1 MNKIFKTVYNEV
13 IGSWVAVSEIT
24 KTGGKKSKSSKTAL
38 AALTLGM
45 ISVWGGVASGQ
56 TSPDHQPGIT
66 LTSQGFT
73 QPNIWVETEDGDGS
87 IAEND
92 ALGSTSNNTV
102 FGVRNN
108 VDIQNSVIYGVGNKI
123 HKDTDIPDVF
133 HGPAHLYLMG
143 NGNDISQSDN
153 SVIGNFN
160 QLIGDLNNTGQVPFR
175 GFNMV
180 YGDSNKLATQR
191 FSLVFGKSN
200 QIYGA
205 DNSRIYGNNNI
216 LDIRR
221 NSSRGFTA
229 DNHAYTY
236 YDELNVYGGNNYT
249 NLSETEIFG
258 SSNYVGTA
266 NNTTKVEEFP
276 LLGREFNK
284 VITKLKETEEKIK
297 LVFPQYTAS
306 AANGSFVF
314 GSKNIIVSSSG
325 NVLTGTDNTVYGT
338 SKNNVYGSNNL
349 VFSQGY
355 ASIFGVGNK
364 YQGGKNWSHKSQ
376 LFGEDNTVA
385 GYYNTVF
392 GSDNVINEDVKTIF
406 NTNLAGNP
414 QGGNVSRFKSFS
426 EYESN
431 NNVVI
436 GKSNYSRGSTN
447 SIIGQNNAIGYISNP
462 VGGTPQFESIVKQK
476 LPSYEYV
483 NILGKQNLVNAN
495 YSNSIGSQ
503 NNINGDY
510 SLAVGNFNESQVK
523 NSIAIGNHSTATYI
537 DKKTGNP
544 YNNDKLGYI
553 SMGLYAYTDGGNA
566 IGKWAIAKGLA
577 STVYGWD
584 IVALGS
590 STTAIGKSTT
600 VSQNQATAIG
610 DWNMVNSVKGSAV
623 GWKNRVGSVEEGN
636 YFKEQK
642 FKNPDSINP
651 LTEDGRYLH
660 AFGSQNMIT
669 SASASGQDGK
679 SIVLGDSNFL
689 HGKHSVALGSSN
701 KVNAKVTDDADTKYT
716 EAETQNREYMTA
728 IGYDNTV
735 TNSEAIAIG
744 NKNLTSGE
752 KSISIGTEAK
762 ATGQYTVAIGYKSE
776 AKFQTASALGNS
788 SDARTLDS
796 VAIGYDATS
805 SGTRGVT
812 LGAYTVAGTDS
823 ATAVGPYA
831 KAWGPAS
838 SSFGTRAFSRGYHSV
853 AIGSRA
859 NTFGNAAI
867 ALGHYSKAV
876 DTNAT
881 AIGHGA
887 KALVWNSTAVGDIAE
902 AWGESSLA
910 MGRNS
915 KSYVAHAFSA
925 GDANAVDG
933 RFGGAFGF
941 ANKINNHASFGFG
954 SVNKVHSFSSMS
966 LGTNNEITAQ
976 ADRTFVLGRHIT
988 ANHKN
993 SVILGNRS
1001 SSKEASTV
1009 TGASIDDITVTGF
1022 IAGNAE
1028 YGVVSVGSAVG
1039 TEIFNSDSLLKGANS
1054 VSEKYKNQKNLVE
1067 YYSKVTQKQQELIQS
1082 KLAAEEDATDERKN
1096 EIIRSVSREDAINAL
1111 RDAGI
1116 EEPEW
1121 IAKLTAEELAAVR
1134 NIGPRQIVNVAA
1146 GAVSATST
1154 DAING
1159 SQLFAVANTI
1169 IKEGVDING
1178 NSGTP
1183 QTIKIGQTINVKG
1196 KIALADNATDE
1207 GVNIATKVDANGIL
1221 IRLKKEL
1228 TNLES
1233 LTLVGNNKFDANGL
1247 TLSGDVKVL
1256 KTGINAG
1263 NKKITGVATPGADG
1277 DAVNL
1282 EYLNAKVKELTKGG
1296 FIYEGNTGGGKTVEL
1311 GGKISIKGTV
1321 AAWDSTDKGANISTN
1336 SATDGQL
1343 LIGLSKVLTGLTS
1356 AQFGDTTINGSGITI
1371 NGGPSLTKDGG
1382 LNANNKPIT
1391 NIKPASDAS
1400 SAPNDAANVGYVQAE
1415 IEELKALGYKL
1426 SDGTNP
1432 SDAIA
1437 LGETLFFTGDD
1448 NITTT
1453 ASNDGVAFALK
1464 KTLTGLTSV
1473 AIKDGPTLNAD
1484 GLAFPNSGPSFG
1496 PNGLTVDTVVIN
1508 NDGINAGEKK
1518 ITGVADPDAP
1528 TDAANK
1534 KYVDGEVGK
1543 LGDKTL
1549 TFGSNVA
1556 GTPGTKTITLKDG
1569 GTLNIK
1575 GADSNTDKSKFD
1587 DANIMTWLDGDTIR
1601 IGLNKELKLDS
1612 LKAQD
1617 PNNPNKTAEVKP
1629 DSIVFNGVDGKNGED
1644 GKVVIKV
1651 KTDEPKDINDAP
1663 IDRITVND
1671 NPLATLLDGFKFAGN
1686 DGKNIAITLNKVITI
1701 QGADLNSTWAQFD
1714 SGKNVMTKAEKDG
1727 DNIKYTVALKKS
1739 PEFESLTLTGTPAD
1753 ADAGTD
1759 AKPGKLTIQDGKMMD
1774 KIVASVSENED
1785 TKGDP
1790 RIILN
1795 GRENDEIAK
1804 LGADEHGHGV
1814 FRLNDKN
1821 GDRRVVLGVNEIST
1835 DPANPDA
1842 PKKTAGE
1849 LKIKNAENANVIT
1862 ASVDAEGDGHIKVT
1876 NGDTSKYSEIEH
1888 DGFAINDGVGT
1899 SKLGTKK
1906 DGTGGVEN
1914 PETKKRRLTHTVS
1927 GPGVDTPVVEEVATL
1942 EDGLI
1947 FKDNTTNGKA
1957 AVKLNN
1963 SVRIAGAAGNTKWE
1977 DFDGG
1982 ENIMTKIEDGPG
1994 GEKVIRIAMKKDL
2007 KLTNGEFGGPNE
2019 DGTDGKDG
2027 NVTVTSGDGDSTVE
2041 IKPDVIIFKGVD
2053 GKPGENG
2060 QPGEKGDAGITMTLN
2075 GKPGVDGEDGITRII
2090 LTDKDG
2096 NEVDQGATL
2105 KDGFLFGAN
2114 AGDGDPEKNPVA
2126 NTLNSRVNISG
2137 HKDNTKWDEF
2147 DEGSNIM
2154 TKVTQ
2159 DPDTKETTITVAMKK
2174 DLALDNLTIGK
2185 AGKDG
2190 QPGKDGKVEIIN
2202 KDGEKTIVI
2211 NAAKDPEDPNSKGPE
2226 IAVKDPSNGDGSK
2239 LTPGGLEIT
2248 KKPEGSDDPSTSI
2261 ISVEPKGEPGLGD
2274 EPDSTKP
2281 RITLTT
2287 GEGENAVKESIAT
2300 LNDGLGFKGDGDK
2313 VINKKLNNTLDIVGG
2328 EKDETK
2334 LSSTNDKNIGVIV
2347 EEQGEG
2353 NDKKQVLAVR
2363 LAKNLK
2369 GLQSAEFK
2377 PLDKD
2382 GNDSGKSI
2390 NIDSNGVS
2398 VAKGDDKATFD
2409 ERGLKVGE
2417 NGPQFTKDGISAA
2430 GLTIN
2435 DVAPGVKPTDAA
2447 QFGQVSDMLAATKR
2461 ELKGDIE
2468 KRYQDASAGTASA
2481 IAVASLPQAYEPGQ
2495 SVVGVAGGT
2504 HEGHT
2509 ALSVGVSSVSDN
2521 GKWILKGNV
2530 TGNGRG
2536 QISAGVGAGYAWK

>member
-13 IGSWVAVSEIT
+13 ILSWVAVSEIT

-56 TSPDHQPGIT
+56 VPSNEFKTDGAGNFVKDDSNT
-66 LTSQGFT
+66 LTSVSDSIILGKNQKIGKTDYRAIKSIFIGSNNKFLIDYFT
-73 QPNIWVETEDGDGS
+73 PTPTESSNALFIGNELEGGGTNQIIIGYKNTIKDISNSIVIGRESNVEMGGLGS
-87 IAEND
+87 VAIGINANALND
-92 ALGSTSNNTV
+92 QTLAVGRGSALGEYSSV
-102 FGVRNN
+102 FGWGSSAVGLRSTAVGWR
-108 VDIQNSVIYGVGNKI
+108 VDTNGKDSTGVGNGI
-123 HKDTDIPDVF
+123 FVD
-133 HGPAHLYLMG
+133 G
-143 NGNDISQSDN
+143 NLSTI
-153 SVIGNFN
+153 IG
-160 QLIGDLNNTGQVPFR
+160 T
-175 GFNMV
+175 
-180 YGDSNKLATQR
+180 
-191 FSLVFGKSN
+191 
-200 QIYGA
+200 
-205 DNSRIYGNNNI
+205 
-216 LDIRR
+216 
-221 NSSRGFTA
+221 NSSLNSPRSHLHGSGSFIGSYEDLTKYLDKYTA
-229 DNHAYTY
+229 YIFSDDLRRVKTKI
-236 YDELNVYGGNNYT
+236 DELNLPDG
-249 NLSETEIFG
+249 
-258 SSNYVGTA
+258 
-266 NNTTKVEEFP
+266 
-276 LLGREFNK
+276 
-284 VITKLKETEEKIK
+284 
-297 LVFPQYTAS
+297 
-306 AANGSFVF
+306 
-314 GSKNIIVSSSG
+314 VSI
-325 NVLTGTDNTVYGT
+325 N
-338 SKNNVYGSNNL
+338 
-349 VFSQGY
+349 
-355 ASIFGVGNK
+355 SIF
-364 YQGGKNWSHKSQ
+364 
-376 LFGEDNTVA
+376 
-385 GYYNTVF
+385 
-392 GSDNVINEDVKTIF
+392 TI
-406 NTNLAGNP
+406 
-414 QGGNVSRFKSFS
+414 Q
-426 EYESN
+426 
-431 NNVVI
+431 
-436 GKSNYSRGSTN
+436 
-447 SIIGQNNAIGYISNP
+447 
-462 VGGTPQFESIVKQK
+462 
-476 LPSYEYV
+476 
-483 NILGKQNLVNAN
+483 
-495 YSNSIGSQ
+495 
-503 NNINGDY
+503 
-510 SLAVGNFNESQVK
+510 
-523 NSIAIGNHSTATYI
+523 
-537 DKKTGNP
+537 
-544 YNNDKLGYI
+544 
-553 SMGLYAYTDGGNA
+553 
-566 IGKWAIAKGLA
+566 
-577 STVYGWD
+577 
-584 IVALGS
+584 
-590 STTAIGKSTT
+590 
-600 VSQNQATAIG
+600 
-610 DWNMVNSVKGSAV
+610 
-623 GWKNRVGSVEEGN
+623 GSV
-636 YFKEQK
+636 F
-642 FKNPDSINP
+642 
-651 LTEDGRYLH
+651 
-660 AFGSQNMIT
+660 
-669 SASASGQDGK
+669 
-679 SIVLGDSNFL
+679 GDSNFSSGIMVNTFGAENINVGNKSSTYGSENIL
-689 HGKHSVALGSSN
+689 IGDSSN
-701 KVNAKVTDDADTKYT
+701 IFGSENKVYKTNSL
-716 EAETQNREYMTA
+716 A
-728 IGYDNTV
+728 IGNNNTV

-744 NKNLTSGE
+744 NKNLSSGN

-776 AKFQTASALGNS
+776 AKFQTASALGYL

-796 VAIGYDATS
+796 VAIGFDATS

-823 ATAVGPYA
+823 ATAVGPFA

-838 SSFGTRAFSRGYHSV
+838 SSFGTYAFSRGYHSV

-867 ALGHYSKAV
+867 ALGHNSKAV

-910 MGRNS
+910 LGRNS

-1009 TGASIDDITVTGF
+1009 PGASIAGITVTGF

-1067 YYSKVTQKQQELIQS
+1067 YYSKVTQKQQELIQL
-1082 KLAAEEDATDERKN
+1082 KLVAEEDATDERKN
-1096 EIIRSVSREDAINAL
+1096 EIIGSVSRDDAINAL
-1111 RDAGI
+1111 RDDGI

-1159 SQLFAVANTI
+1159 SQLFAVAEKI

-1178 NSGTP
+1178 NSGTA

-1196 KIALADNATDE
+1196 KTSLADNLTDGGE
-1207 GVNIATKVDANGIL
+1207 NIATKVDANGIL

-1247 TLSGDVKVL
+1247 TLSGGVKVL

-1282 EYLNAKVKELTKGG
+1282 EYLKNEVKKLTNGG
-1296 FIYEGNTGGGKTVEL
+1296 FKYEGNTGGGKTVEL

-1321 AAWDSTDKGANISTN
+1321 AAWDSTDQGANISTN

-1371 NGGPSLTKDGG
+1371 NDGPSLTKDGG

-1400 SAPNDAANVGYVQAE
+1400 PVNDAANVGYVNSKIDA
-1415 IEELKALGYKL
+1415 LKALGYKL
-1426 SDGTNP
+1426 SDGINT
-1432 SDAIA
+1432 SDSIA
-1437 LGETLFFTGDD
+1437 LGETLSFEGDD

-1453 ASNDGVAFALK
+1453 ASNNGVAFALK

-1473 AIKDGPTLNAD
+1473 AIENGPTLNAD

-1508 NDGINAGEKK
+1508 NDGINAGGKK

-1575 GADSNTDKSKFD
+1575 GADSNTDKRIFD

-1629 DSIVFNGVDGKNGED
+1629 DSIVFNGVDGKDGED

-1651 KTDEPKDINDAP
+1651 KTDEPKDINDKP

-1671 NPLATLLDGFKFAGN
+1671 NPLATLLDGFKFSGN

-1701 QGADLNSTWAQFD
+1701 QGADLNSTWTQFD

-1753 ADAGTD
+1753 ADEGTD

-1804 LGADEHGHGV
+1804 LGADEHGHGD

-1876 NGDTSKYSEIEH
+1876 NSDTSKYSEIEH

-1927 GPGVDTPVVEEVATL
+1927 GPGVDTPVEEEVATL

-1957 AVKLNN
+1957 AVTLNN

-2114 AGDGDPEKNPVA
+2114 TGDGNPEKNPVA

-2174 DLALDNLTIGK
+2174 DLALDNLTVGK
-2185 AGKDG
+2185 DGKDG

-2390 NIDSNGVS
+2390 NIDSNGVT

>member
-66 LTSQGFT
+66 LNSQELT
-73 QPNIWVETEDGDGS
+73 LPNIWVETEDGDGS

-102 FGVRNN
+102 FGVSNT

-160 QLIGDLNNTGQVPFR
+160 QLIGDLNNTAQVPFR

-191 FSLVFGKSN
+191 FSLVFGNSN

-221 NSSRGFTA
+221 NSSRGFTP

-258 SSNYVGTA
+258 SSNYVGSA

-314 GSKNIIVSSSG
+314 GSKNILVSSSG

-349 VFSQGY
+349 VFSKGY

-476 LPSYEYV
+476 LPSYKYV

-510 SLAVGNFNESQVK
+510 SLS
-523 NSIAIGNHSTATYI
+523 IGN
-537 DKKTGNP
+537 
-544 YNNDKLGYI
+544 NNTI
-553 SMGLYAYTDGGNA
+553 
-566 IGKWAIAKGLA
+566 
-577 STVYGWD
+577 
-584 IVALGS
+584 
-590 STTAIGKSTT
+590 
-600 VSQNQATAIG
+600 
-610 DWNMVNSVKGSAV
+610 
-623 GWKNRVGSVEEGN
+623 
-636 YFKEQK
+636 
-642 FKNPDSINP
+642 
-651 LTEDGRYLH
+651 
-660 AFGSQNMIT
+660 
-669 SASASGQDGK
+669 
-679 SIVLGDSNFL
+679 
-689 HGKHSVALGSSN
+689 
-701 KVNAKVTDDADTKYT
+701 
-716 EAETQNREYMTA
+716 
-728 IGYDNTV
+728 

-744 NKNLTSGE
+744 NKNLSSGE
-752 KSISIGTEAK
+752 KSISIGKEAK
-762 ATGQYTVAIGYKSE
+762 ATGAYTVAIGFQSE
-776 AKFQTASALGNS
+776 AKFQTASALGYL

-796 VAIGYDATS
+796 VAIGFDATS

-838 SSFGTRAFSRGYHSV
+838 SSFGTYAFSRGYHSV

-867 ALGHYSKAV
+867 ALGHNSKAV

-910 MGRNS
+910 LGRNS
-915 KSYVAHAFSA
+915 KSFVAHAFSA

-933 RFGGAFGF
+933 RYGGAFGY
-941 ANKINNHASFGFG
+941 ANKIYNHASFGFG

-1001 SSKEASTV
+1001 SSKEASSV
-1009 TGASIDDITVTGF
+1009 TGASIDGIAVTGF

-1039 TEIFNSDSLLKGANS
+1039 TEIFNSDSLLKSANS
-1054 VSEKYKNQKNLVE
+1054 VSDKYKNQKNLVE

-1146 GAVSATST
+1146 GAVSANST

-1159 SQLFAVANTI
+1159 SQLFAVADTI

-1178 NSGTP
+1178 NSGTA

-1196 KIALADNATDE
+1196 KTALTDNLTDE
-1207 GVNIATKVDANGIL
+1207 GENIATKVDANGIL
-1221 IRLKKEL
+1221 IRLKKQL
-1228 TNLES
+1228 TNLQS
-1233 LTLVGNNKFDANGL
+1233 LTLVGNNKFDVNGL
-1247 TLSGDVKVL
+1247 TLSGGVKVL

-1263 NKKITGVATPGADG
+1263 NKKITGVATPEADG

-1282 EYLNAKVKELTKGG
+1282 AYLNDTVDELTNGG
-1296 FIYEGNTGGGKTVEL
+1296 FKYEGNTGGEKTVKL
-1311 GGKISIKGTV
+1311 GGKISIKGT
-1321 AAWDSTDKGANISTN
+1321 AAWDSTDQGANISTY

-1356 AQFGDTTINGSGITI
+1356 AQFGDTTINGSGVTIT
-1371 NGGPSLTKDGG
+1371 GGPSLTKDGG

-1391 NIKPASDAS
+1391 NIKPASDKS
-1400 SAPNDAANVGYVQAE
+1400 PVNDAANVGYVQAE
-1415 IEELKALGYKL
+1415 IDELKALGYKL
-1426 SDGTNP
+1426 SDGTNT

-1437 LGETLFFTGDD
+1437 LGKTLSFTGDD

-1464 KTLTGLTSV
+1464 KTLTGLTSI
-1473 AIKDGPTLNAD
+1473 AIENGPTLNAD

-1508 NDGINAGEKK
+1508 NDGINAGGKK
-1518 ITGVADPDAP
+1518 ITGVADPSED

-1534 KYVDGEVGK
+1534 QYVDKEVGE
-1543 LGDKTL
+1543 LGDKAL
-1549 TFGSNVA
+1549 TFGSNIA
-1556 GTPGTKTITLKDG
+1556 DASGTKTIKLKDG

-1587 DANIMTWLDGDTIR
+1587 DANIMTWLDGDTMR

-1671 NPLATLLDGFKFAGN
+1671 NPLATLLDGFKFSGN

-1714 SGKNVMTKAEKDG
+1714 SGNNVMTKAEKDG

-1804 LGADEHGHGV
+1804 LGADEHGHGD

-1963 SVRIAGAAGNTKWE
+1963 SVRIAGAAGNNKWE

-1994 GEKVIRIAMKKDL
+1994 GEKIIRIAMKKDL

-2019 DGTDGKDG
+2019 DGTDGEDG
-2027 NVTVTSGDGDSTVE
+2027 NITVTSGDGDSTVE

-2185 AGKDG
+2185 DGKDG

-2248 KKPEGSDDPSTSI
+2248 KKPEGSDDPSTSL

-2287 GEGENAVKESIAT
+2287 GKGENAVKESIAT

-2334 LSSTNDKNIGVIV
+2334 LSTTKDKNIGVIV

-2353 NDKKQVLAVR
+2353 SDKKQVLAVR

-2390 NIDSNGVS
+2390 NIDSNGVT

-2430 GLTIN
+2430 GLIIN

-2495 SVVGVAGGT
+2495 SVVGIAGGT

>member
-1 MNKIFKTVYNEV
+1 MFQSISIDLIILRICKFCNQEKNMNKIFKTVYNEV

-45 ISVWGGVASGQ
+45 ISAWGGVASGQ
-56 TSPDHQPGIT
+56 TSPTANGFKIHITDGGIVNGIDPMANDYIVIGGRNTLSGSVKFAGIIGTENT
-66 LTSQGFT
+66 LT
-73 QPNIWVETEDGDGS
+73 ID
-87 IAEND
+87 ENSD
-92 ALGSTSNNTV
+92 SVDTTSYA
-102 FGVRNN
+102 FG
-108 VDIQNSVIYGVGNKI
+108 
-123 HKDTDIPDVF
+123 
-133 HGPAHLYLMG
+133 HL
-143 NGNDISQSDN
+143 N
-153 SVIGNFN
+153 
-160 QLIGDLNNTGQVPFR
+160 R
-175 GFNMV
+175 
-180 YGDSNKLATQR
+180 
-191 FSLVFGKSN
+191 
-200 QIYGA
+200 
-205 DNSRIYGNNNI
+205 
-216 LDIRR
+216 
-221 NSSRGFTA
+221 
-229 DNHAYTY
+229 
-236 YDELNVYGGNNYT
+236 
-249 NLSETEIFG
+249 
-258 SSNYVGTA
+258 
-266 NNTTKVEEFP
+266 
-276 LLGREFNK
+276 
-284 VITKLKETEEKIK
+284 
-297 LVFPQYTAS
+297 
-306 AANGSFVF
+306 
-314 GSKNIIVSSSG
+314 
-325 NVLTGTDNTVYGT
+325 LTGD
-338 SKNNVYGSNNL
+338 
-349 VFSQGY
+349 
-355 ASIFGVGNK
+355 I
-364 YQGGKNWSHKSQ
+364 
-376 LFGEDNTVA
+376 
-385 GYYNTVF
+385 
-392 GSDNVINEDVKTIF
+392 
-406 NTNLAGNP
+406 
-414 QGGNVSRFKSFS
+414 
-426 EYESN
+426 
-431 NNVVI
+431 
-436 GKSNYSRGSTN
+436 
-447 SIIGQNNAIGYISNP
+447 NNAIGLGNELVGRYISSIGTYNHINSNFTYVMGYINHIKGENNSSIGISNHINGLDNLAFGRSNEIGHLKIFDSDTSREFTVNNSISFGNNNRNLKDYSASLGWYNYLNSSQTISLGINTANWNNNP
-462 VGGTPQFESIVKQK
+462 DIENIFLGGF
-476 LPSYEYV
+476 Y
-483 NILGKQNLVNAN
+483 NRADN
-495 YSNSIGSQ
+495 SNSM
-503 NNINGDY
+503 
-510 SLAVGNFNESQVK
+510 AVGNFNESQVK

-544 YNNDKLGYI
+544 INNDKFGYI
-553 SMGLYAYTDGGNA
+553 SMGLYAYADGGNA

-600 VSQNQATAIG
+600 VSQSQATAIG
-610 DWNMVNSVKGSAV
+610 DWNMVNSVGGSAV
-623 GWKNRVGSVEEGN
+623 GWKNRVGSVEKGD

-651 LTEDGRYLH
+651 LTEDGKYLH

-701 KVNAKVTDDADTKYT
+701 KVNAKVTDDANTKYT
-716 EAETQNREYMTA
+716 EAETQNRVFMTA

-744 NKNLTSGE
+744 NKNLSSGNN
-752 KSISIGTEAK
+752 SISIGTEAK

-838 SSFGTRAFSRGYHSV
+838 SSFGTHAFSRGYHSV

-867 ALGHYSKAV
+867 ALGYYSKAV

-910 MGRNS
+910 LGRNS
-915 KSYVAHAFSA
+915 KSFVAHAFSA
-925 GDANAVDG
+925 GDANVVEG
-933 RFGGAFGF
+933 RFGGAFGY
-941 ANKINNHASFGFG
+941 ANKIYNHASFGFG

-1001 SSKEASTV
+1001 SSKEASSV

-1067 YYSKVTQKQQELIQS
+1067 YYSKVTQKQQELIQL
-1082 KLAAEEDATDERKN
+1082 KLVAEEDATDERKN
-1096 EIIRSVSREDAINAL
+1096 EIIGSVSRDDAINAL
-1111 RDAGI
+1111 RDDGI

-1159 SQLFAVANTI
+1159 SQLFAVAEKI

-1178 NSGTP
+1178 NSGTA

-1196 KIALADNATDE
+1196 KTSLADNLTDGGE
-1207 GVNIATKVDANGIL
+1207 NIATKVDANGIL

-1247 TLSGDVKVL
+1247 TLSGGVKVL

-1282 EYLNAKVKELTKGG
+1282 EYLKNEVKKLTNGG
-1296 FIYEGNTGGGKTVEL
+1296 FKYEGNTGGDQIVEL
-1311 GGKISIKGTV
+1311 GGKISIKGT
-1321 AAWDSTDKGANISTN
+1321 AAWNSTDQGANISTN
-1336 SATDGQL
+1336 SVTDGQL

-1356 AQFGDTTINGSGITI
+1356 AQFGDTTINGSGVTI

-1400 SAPNDAANVGYVQAE
+1400 PDKDAANVGYVKTK
-1415 IEELKALGYKL
+1415 IGDLKALGYKL
-1426 SDGTNP
+1426 SDGINT
-1432 SDAIA
+1432 SGSIA
-1437 LGETLFFTGDD
+1437 LGETLSFTGDD

-1453 ASNDGVAFALK
+1453 ASNDGVEFALK

-1473 AIKDGPTLNAD
+1473 AIENGPTLNAD
-1484 GLAFPNSGPSFG
+1484 GLAFPNSGTSYG
-1496 PNGLTVDTVVIN
+1496 PNGLTVDTVVIDN
-1508 NDGINAGEKK
+1508 KGINAGGKK
-1518 ITGVADPDAP
+1518 ITGVADPSED

-1575 GADSNTDKSKFD
+1575 GADSNTDKRIFD

-1629 DSIVFNGVDGKNGED
+1629 DSIVFNGVDGKDGED

-1651 KTDEPKDINDAP
+1651 KTDEPKDINDKP

-1671 NPLATLLDGFKFAGN
+1671 NPLATLLDGFKFSGN

-1701 QGADLNSTWAQFD
+1701 QGADLNSTWTQFD
-1714 SGKNVMTKAEKDG
+1714 GGKNVMTKAEKDG

-1753 ADAGTD
+1753 ADEGTD

-1804 LGADEHGHGV
+1804 LGADEHGHGD

-1927 GPGVDTPVVEEVATL
+1927 APGVDTPVVEEVATL

-1957 AVKLNN
+1957 AVTLNK

-1994 GEKVIRIAMKKDL
+1994 GEKTIRIAMKKDL

-2114 AGDGDPEKNPVA
+2114 TGDGNPEKNPVA

-2137 HKDNTKWDEF
+2137 HKDNSKWDEF

-2154 TKVTQ
+2154 TKVSQ
-2159 DPDTKETTITVAMKK
+2159 DQDTKETTITVAMKK

-2211 NAAKDPEDPNSKGPE
+2211 NAAKDPKDPNSKGPE

-2248 KKPEGSDDPSTSI
+2248 KKPEGSNDPSTSL

-2390 NIDSNGVS
+2390 NIDSNGVT